1 MVKSTSCSSWGLWFS
16 PQHPRVAKDH
26 LSLQF
31 YGSCCPP
38 LAFLGIAHTWCQHFH
53 KHTFHT
59 RSCIFSISSPAS
71 HSQNH
76 DYKAPSCLD
85 STWQSSPVA
94 SLLSKVCCLISF
106 TEANG
111 IKIFACNLLII
122 AHLFFFFLN
131 PHSSLWI
138 YLQNWHLCS
147 YNPGAGCHWTM
158 LTIYLVTIISYLPLS
173 DSRSGAL
180 RCFFY
185 FSYRLPCFL
194 GWIYHQV
201 SLILFSNVLT
211 STFCL
216 WYALS

>member
-1 MVKSTSCSSWGLWFS
+1 
-16 PQHPRVAKDH
+16 VAKDH

-122 AHLFFFFLN
+122 AHLFFFKILTPVSEFIYKTDIFVHTIQGLAVIG
-131 PHSSLWI
+131 PCLLSTLLLLSPICLCQIPDLGPLDVSSTSLI
-138 YLQNWHLCS
+138 
-147 YNPGAGCHWTM
+147 
-158 LTIYLVTIISYLPLS
+158 
-173 DSRSGAL
+173 
-180 RCFFY
+180 
-185 FSYRLPCFL
+185 
-194 GWIYHQV
+194 V
-201 SLILFSNVLT
+201 SLVF
-211 STFCL
+211 
-216 WYALS
+216 

>member
-1 MVKSTSCSSWGLWFS
+1 M
-16 PQHPRVAKDH
+16 AKDH

-122 AHLFFFFLN
+122 AHLFFFFK
-131 PHSSLWI
+131 SSLQS
-138 YLQNWHLCS
+138 LNLS
-147 YNPGAGCHWTM
+147 TK
-158 LTIYLVTIISYLPLS
+158 LTSLFIQSRGWLSLDHAYYLPCYYYL
-173 DSRSGAL
+173 
-180 RCFFY
+180 
-185 FSYRLPCFL
+185 
-194 GWIYHQV
+194 
-201 SLILFSNVLT
+201 LFAFVR
-211 STFCL
+211 FQI
-216 WYALS
+216 WGP